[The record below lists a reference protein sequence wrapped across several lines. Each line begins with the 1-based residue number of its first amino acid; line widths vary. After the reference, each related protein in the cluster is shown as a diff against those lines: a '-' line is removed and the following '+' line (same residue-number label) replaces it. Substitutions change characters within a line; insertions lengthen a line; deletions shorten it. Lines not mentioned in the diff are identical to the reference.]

1 MGLVLITILLLAGL
15 SFDGF
20 MATEAWLQLK
30 VYLLNVNALGS
41 ILRKLHQNFGSL
53 QPVLTTLGLAL
64 TLLLFLFSYI
74 LVCLLTKILINWTT
88 APPES
93 EVSLQQLL
101 KHFVMTLLPIA
112 IAYHLAHYLSYLL
125 IAGQLIIP
133 LISDPFGLGWNIFN
147 TNNYRIDIGIINSK
161 SMWNIT
167 LASVI
172 GGHTLSMFLCHAR
185 TNQMHISANKTFI
198 QLPMVILM
206 ILYTGASLWILAQPI
221 VES

>member
-1 MGLVLITILLLAGL
+1 
-15 SFDGF
+15 
-20 MATEAWLQLK
+20 
-30 VYLLNVNALGS
+30 
-41 ILRKLHQNFGSL
+41 
-53 QPVLTTLGLAL
+53 
-64 TLLLFLFSYI
+64 
-74 LVCLLTKILINWTT
+74 LINWSTT
-88 APPES
+88 PPES
-93 EVSLQQLL
+93 KISLQQLL

-172 GGHTLSMFLCHAR
+172 GGHILSMFLCHVR
-185 TNQMHISANKTFI
+185 TNQIYISTNKTFI